1 MTMAAVAVAVAV
13 ESWPSRNGEAWLFDQ
28 GHHLPRLPLMLNI
41 LHITCSPNGHAAES
55 HRLGRKIIDT
65 VAHGARVTVLERD
78 VGNGSLGHIDA
89 DYARAQQSPSAEPM
103 PQGAAAQSDLLI
115 GEVEAADVV
124 VLSTP
129 MHNLMV
135 PSGLKAWIDHVVR
148 ARRTFAL
155 TPQGK
160 QPLLRDRP
168 VYIAIASGGV
178 FSGPDARQPDFLTPY
193 LRTVL
198 AQVGLL
204 DLSFLSVQGT
214 ARGPEALAA
223 TRARTDED
231 IQAHFRLQS
240 A

>member
-1 MTMAAVAVAVAV
+1 MAVAV

-28 GHHLPRLPLMLNI
+28 GHHLPRLPRMLKL

-55 HRLGRKIIDT
+55 HRLGRRIIDT
-65 VAHGARVTVLERD
+65 LARDAPAAVLERD

-89 DYARAQQSPSAEPM
+89 DYARAQSSAAEPM
-103 PQGAAAQSDLLI
+103 PQGAAARSDLLI
-115 GEVEAADVV
+115 GELEAADLV

-155 TPQGK
+155 SPQGK

-198 AQVGLL
+198 AQIGLL
-204 DLSFLSVQGT
+204 DLHFFSVQGT
-214 ARGPEALAA
+214 ARGPEALAE
-223 TRARTDED
+223 TRTRTDEA
-231 IQAHFRLQS
+231 IRGHFQNLR
-240 A
+240 ADAA